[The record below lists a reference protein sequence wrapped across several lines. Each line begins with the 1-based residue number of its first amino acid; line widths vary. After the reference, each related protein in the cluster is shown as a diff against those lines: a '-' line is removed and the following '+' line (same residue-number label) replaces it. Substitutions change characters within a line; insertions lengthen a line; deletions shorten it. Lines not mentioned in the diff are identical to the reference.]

1 MSKPLILVVDDEV
14 NVANSIADTIRDTRK
29 YDVITANS
37 GQAALEQL
45 NKHKNLM
52 GLMGNKIHL
61 VLLDIKMPEM
71 TGLELLK
78 KIRHDYGENIGACM
92 LTAWEDAQKWEEA
105 TDGFV
110 INYIRKPFDDK
121 ELIETIDKY
130 FEGKEADMVL
140 KTFEKHIE
148 KRPELEKRDAS
159 QKKA

>member
-1 MSKPLILVVDDEV
+1 
-14 NVANSIADTIRDTRK
+14 
-29 YDVITANS
+29 
-37 GQAALEQL
+37 
-45 NKHKNLM
+45 
-52 GLMGNKIHL
+52 
-61 VLLDIKMPEM
+61 MPEM